1 MATRYDGELETQPT
15 VDKNK
20 QGVLYYAEVLTGSTV
35 LSPSA
40 GKAIKLVKMQVLQ
53 NPDNETANRVTLS
66 FASTGDFFTGW
77 VGSDS
82 SEVIGDVNEDLT
94 ITLATT
100 AQVSIMLRYKEI

>member
-1 MATRYDGELETQPT
+1 MDRIDGELETQPT

-20 QGVLYYAEVLTGSTV
+20 QDVLYYAEVLTGSTV
-35 LSPSA
+35 LTPTS

-53 NPDNETANRVTLS
+53 NPDNETANRVTLT

-82 SEVIGDVNEDLT
+82 SEVIGDIDEDLSINLT
-94 ITLATT
+94 SA
-100 AQVSIMLRYKEI
+100 APVSVMLRYKEI